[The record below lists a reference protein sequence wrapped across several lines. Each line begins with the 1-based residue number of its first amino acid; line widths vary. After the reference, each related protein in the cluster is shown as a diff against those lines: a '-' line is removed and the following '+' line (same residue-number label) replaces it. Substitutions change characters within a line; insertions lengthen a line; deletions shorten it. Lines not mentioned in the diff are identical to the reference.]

1 MKYRTSP
8 VKIFLLSRLRSKE
21 FIQRMIKAVSKCELL
36 FKKAMEI
43 IKKNS
48 KRCAAPENIFT
59 TRREGFE
66 FPEGGGGFC
75 KTKTLI

>member
-1 MKYRTSP
+1 MKCRTSP

-21 FIQRMIKAVSKCELL
+21 FIQRMINAVSKCELL

-48 KRCAAPENIFT
+48 KRCAVPENIFT
-59 TRREGFE
+59 PRREGFE
-66 FPEGGGGFC
+66 FPGGGGGYVRPRH
-75 KTKTLI
+75 

>member
-8 VKIFLLSRLRSKE
+8 VKIFLLSLLRRSKE
-21 FIQRMIKAVSKCELL
+21 FIQRMINAVSKCELL

-48 KRCAAPENIFT
+48 KRCAVPENIFT
-59 TRREGFE
+59 PRREGFE
-66 FPEGGGGFC
+66 FPGGGGGSVRPRH
-75 KTKTLI
+75 